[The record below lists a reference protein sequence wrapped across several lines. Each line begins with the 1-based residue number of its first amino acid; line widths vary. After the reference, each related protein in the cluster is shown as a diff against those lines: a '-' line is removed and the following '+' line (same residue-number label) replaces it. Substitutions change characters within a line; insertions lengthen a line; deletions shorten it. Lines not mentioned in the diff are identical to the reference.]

1 MGTTTAVDFSG
12 LITAVTTAANGL
24 VDLVSQVAVPV
35 LTVAVAIAGLSLAI
49 RLVRK
54 AG

>member
-1 MGTTTAVDFSG
+1 MNTTTAVDFTD
-12 LITAVTTAANGL
+12 LIGAVTTAANGL
-24 VDLVSQVAVPV
+24 VSLVSDVAVPI

>member
-12 LITAVTTAANGL
+12 LVSAVTTAANGL
-24 VDLVSQVAVPV
+24 IELVGQVAVPI
-35 LTVAVAIAGLSLAI
+35 LGVAVGIAGLSLAI